1 MSYFRK
7 MIAAV
12 GDLDFTGDPVDDF
25 ADGAFALLAAALARL
40 PEWKREFY
48 FSAIERGDLLRAM
61 HKFEQARSAP
71 YPKIANGNGHDAY

>member
-40 PEWKREFY
+40 PEWKRELY

-61 HKFEQARSAP
+61 HMFEQARPAP
-71 YPKIANGNGHDAY
+71 YPKIANGNGHDAH